1 MALCFLSS
9 GSRDVVKN
17 VVRTKVAHEAQKQ
30 NKNKTK
36 QTKKSK
42 R

>member
-17 VVRTKVAHEAQKQ
+17 VVRTKSGTLGAETKQKQ
-30 NKNKTK
+30 N
-36 QTKKSK
+36 
-42 R
+42 